1 MYFGM
6 ILTVGLIQRFH
17 PTVLLVSSGGALSI
31 VFMYFTLENPDV
43 ALIEELNEARL
54 EADRANQAKANFLTN
69 MSHEIRTPI
78 NAVIG
83 MNEMILREHPGK
95 EIENYAK
102 QIEWAGHNLLDIIN
116 DILDFSKIE
125 SGKMDIV
132 PTKYLMYSMLQEIYS
147 IGKVSADKK
156 KLEFK
161 VLADPEFPRIL
172 YGDEIRIKQIIMN
185 LMSNAI
191 KYTQRGKVTISFA
204 YKRIHESKIDLIIKV
219 IDTGQGIKEESQVN
233 LFESFERVEQEKN
246 RYIEGSGLGLAI
258 ARDLV
263 KLQGGDLAID
273 IDGDLFK
280 VVLSLVCA

>member
-1 MYFGM
+1 M
-6 ILTVGLIQRFH
+6 
-17 PTVLLVSSGGALSI
+17 
-31 VFMYFTLENPDV
+31 
-43 ALIEELNEARL
+43 

-204 YKRIHESKIDLIIKV
+204 YKRIHE
-219 IDTGQGIKEESQVN
+219 
-233 LFESFERVEQEKN
+233 
-246 RYIEGSGLGLAI
+246 
-258 ARDLV
+258 
-263 KLQGGDLAID
+263 
-273 IDGDLFK
+273 
-280 VVLSLVCA
+280 